1 MKRLHWAVVV
11 VLLSL
16 GLAACGSSSDDD
28 GGGGSGTT
36 ARAEDLS
43 GRCTGEKVKF
53 QLSFFPNAQFAGW
66 LVADRQGFFA
76 EEGLDVEL
84 VPGGPQTQVEL
95 ALADGSVD
103 VGLIDFTAGAT
114 ARQRGAP
121 ITYVAQVYHRNSVAY
136 VSLKRSGIERPEDLE
151 GRKLGVQRVSAS
163 IDGLNPLVV
172 LLLQRAGLGTDAVEK
187 VPVGFGIEDL
197 LAGKADV
204 IPARVFFHIAQLES
218 AGYDYPDGVNVLNP
232 DDFGIDLVD
241 HGVAVNDDYLADNR
255 QAVACLLRAGKKGW
269 EAAVADP
276 DAAVRDVMAFLP
288 KGSSNARDQ
297 AIDVAETLKLIKR
310 DGMSDAELM
319 RLDMDAID
327 ATVDT
332 MKRFRLFDEEFD
344 TGDYVDTT
352 LWGVLGES

>member
-11 VLLSL
+11 ALLSL
-16 GLAACGSSSDDD
+16 GLAACGSSSDDE
-28 GGGGSGTT
+28 GGAGTT
-36 ARAEDLS
+36 AQAQDLS
-43 GRCTGEKVKF
+43 GRCEGEKVKF

-66 LVADRQGFFA
+66 LVADRQGLFA
-76 EEGLDVEL
+76 DEGLDVEL

-103 VGLIDFTAGAT
+103 VGLVDFTAGAT

-136 VSLKRSGIERPEDLE
+136 VSLKRSGIERPEDLD

-204 IPARVFFHIAQLES
+204 IPARTFFHVAQLED
-218 AGYDYPDGVNVLNP
+218 AGYRYPDDVNVLNP

-241 HGVAVNDDYLADNR
+241 HGVAVNDDYLDANR
-255 QAVACLLRAGKKGW
+255 HAVACLLRAGKRGW
-269 EAAVADP
+269 EAAAADP
-276 DAAVRDVMAFLP
+276 RAAVRAVMAFLP
-288 KGSSNARDQ
+288 KGSSNERDQ
-297 AIDVAETLKLIKR
+297 TIDVAETLKLVT
-310 DGMSDAELM
+310 SDAMTEDDLM

-332 MKRFRLFDEEFD
+332 MKRFRLFDEGFD
-344 TGDYVDTT
+344 TADYVDTT
-352 LWGVLGES
+352 LWGTLDGR